1 MDNSGQN
8 SGKLWGNQRRPRE
21 NTMFTKIWRSQRHQI
36 LDLEYNG
43 QKGMPVAKSECGRAS
58 HKLVAVQQPPE
69 AAAPHIAALLA
80 LPQRLHCTD
89 NKMIKPLIYL
99 ETADIEKSFSQ
110 EEKDKI
116 VDPSNAVKI
125 SNSKVVEYKN
135 NTLEVLSHFFSFTIL
150 INKITMF
157 VPWCFGN

>member
-1 MDNSGQN
+1 MTKGKQN
-8 SGKLWGNQRRPRE
+8 
-21 NTMFTKIWRSQRHQI
+21 MFTKIWRSRRHLI

-43 QKGMPVAKSECGRAS
+43 QKGMAVAKSECGMAW
-58 HKLVAVQQPPE
+58 HKVVAVQQPPE
-69 AAAPHIAALLA
+69 TAPHIAALLA
-80 LPQRLHCTD
+80 LPQGLHCTD

-99 ETADIEKSFSQ
+99 ERADIEKSFSQ

-125 SNSKVVEYKN
+125 SNTKVVGYKKN
-135 NTLEVLSHFFSFTIL
+135 ILEVLSHFFSFTIL

-157 VPWCFGN
+157 VPWCFRN